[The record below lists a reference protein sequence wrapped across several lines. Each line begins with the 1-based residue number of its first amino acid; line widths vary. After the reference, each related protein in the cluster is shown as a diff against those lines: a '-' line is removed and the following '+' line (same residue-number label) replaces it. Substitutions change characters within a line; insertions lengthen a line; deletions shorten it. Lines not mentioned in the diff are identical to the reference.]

1 MTTIRH
7 AKSADIERIHEL
19 IVAIADHHNQSEF
32 VLTDPGELLA
42 AGFGNDPK
50 FGVLLAEYDGSI
62 VGYLS
67 FTINYSIWLGNPY
80 MNVDDVYIDSQCR
93 GLGIGEALMR
103 EAKAHCQKL
112 DISRVRWEVQKD
124 NYNAI
129 RFYKRLGAKFVEKG
143 VFSWDLS
150 Q

>member
-1 MTTIRH
+1 MFTVRH
-7 AKSADIERIHEL
+7 AKDSDIERIHEL

-32 VLTDPGELLA
+32 VLTDPSELLA
-42 AGFGNDPK
+42 AGFRDRPK
-50 FGVLLAEYDGSI
+50 FGVLLAEYDGPI

-67 FTINYSIWLGNPY
+67 YTINYSIWLGNQY
-80 MNVDDVYIDSQCR
+80 MNIDDVYIDSHRR

-103 EAKAHCQKL
+103 EAKAHCKQL
-112 DISRVRWEVQKD
+112 GISKARWEVQKD
-124 NYNAI
+124 NHNAI
-129 RFYKRLGAKFVEKG
+129 RFYTRLGAKFVEKG